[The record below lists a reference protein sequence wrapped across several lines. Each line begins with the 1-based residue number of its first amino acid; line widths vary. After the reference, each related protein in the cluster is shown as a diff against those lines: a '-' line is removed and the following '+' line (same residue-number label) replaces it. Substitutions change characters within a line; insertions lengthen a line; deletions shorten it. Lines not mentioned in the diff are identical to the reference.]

1 MGAMIIGKA
10 RVGFVVVASRFESGG
25 ERANDFTLRAKSMLE
40 GAGYEVCMAGK
51 TVWDAADALSEASKF
66 AEKDLDFLLV
76 LHASWVLDSLQYL
89 FINTLRVPMLM
100 WAVPYT
106 ETFSLGCVQHFGSI
120 LSQQGIPYD
129 FVYGLPEDKDLQNEL
144 EVFASAAK
152 AYKTVSNSKIALLGP
167 RQTWRVANSQDMT
180 SEEWEFSDVFG
191 TTIVHIEMT
200 ELLELIKEQKD
211 TDAAKVLEDKRK
223 AGLGRSIAEESRLI
237 YEAKVYLGMKE
248 LFRKYGLTALAAEC
262 YPDFGGM
269 ANLPSSWFADE
280 GIIVDTEG
288 DISHTA
294 IMVALNEISAGAT
307 ALAEIGNIDKAN
319 DALLLAHEGSSAH
332 SLAADLDKVQL
343 SPLGDNGVFVGL
355 PLKPMK
361 KATAINL
368 CGKAGNYT
376 MTVVKG
382 SVLEVS
388 KEEWVEGGSKLV
400 AKFKPQD
407 CGAMKA
413 YKKMLE
419 AGADHHLLVREG
431 DLSKKLKAF
440 CSLAGIDMVLI

>member
-1 MGAMIIGKA
+1 MIIGKA

-211 TDAAKVLEDKRK
+211 TTRQRCLR
-223 AGLGRSIAEESRLI
+223 
-237 YEAKVYLGMKE
+237 
-248 LFRKYGLTALAAEC
+248 
-262 YPDFGGM
+262 
-269 ANLPSSWFADE
+269 
-280 GIIVDTEG
+280 
-288 DISHTA
+288 
-294 IMVALNEISAGAT
+294 ISARR
-307 ALAEIGNIDKAN
+307 DW
-319 DALLLAHEGSSAH
+319 EG
-332 SLAADLDKVQL
+332 L
-343 SPLGDNGVFVGL
+343 SP
-355 PLKPMK
+355 K
-361 KATAINL
+361 KAA
-368 CGKAGNYT
+368 
-376 MTVVKG
+376 
-382 SVLEVS
+382 
-388 KEEWVEGGSKLV
+388 
-400 AKFKPQD
+400 
-407 CGAMKA
+407 
-413 YKKMLE
+413 
-419 AGADHHLLVREG
+419 
-431 DLSKKLKAF
+431 
-440 CSLAGIDMVLI
+440 